1 MVVSVAFV
9 TMSHRVVVSDT
20 KAIDLGGVETTMPN
34 ARVETTDASDPTAV
48 VEAAQGAAA
57 LIVDST
63 VRITAS
69 VLAELDSLQVVGR
82 SGIGVDNID
91 VAAAEREGIVVVNV
105 PDYCIDEVS
114 THALALALACLR
126 RLDSY
131 DEAIEGGTWDWALG
145 RPIRRLAGSTV
156 GLVSFGAIARRLAS
170 KLQGFDLSVVAYD
183 PYVPAYRMADFGVEK
198 VGFEELLAESGIV
211 SIHAPLTDE
220 TRGLFDAEAFE
231 AMREDAVLVNT
242 ARGPIVEEDALVDAL
257 DSGAI
262 DSAGLDVR
270 EEEPPGESPL
280 HGRDD
285 VVLTPHVAWYSEASR
300 TELGRTVAADVGR
313 VLRGEDPL
321 NRVDPEDGWF

>member
-1 MVVSVAFV
+1 M
-9 TMSHRVVVSDT
+9 THRVVVADT
-20 KAIDLGGVETTMPN
+20 KATDIDAIDATLEGAT
-34 ARVETTDASDPTAV
+34 VETTDARAEEAV
-48 VEAAQGAAA
+48 IEAARGADA
-57 LIVDST
+57 LIVDAST
-63 VRITAS
+63 QVTAE
-69 VLAELDSLQVVGR
+69 VLADLDLAVVGR

-91 VAAAEREGIVVVNV
+91 IAAAEQEGTVVVNV

-126 RLDSY
+126 RLDPY
-131 DEAIEGGTWDWALG
+131 DEAVTDGTWDWALG
-145 RPIRRLAGSTV
+145 RPIGRLAGSTV

-170 KLQGFDLSVVAYD
+170 KLQGFNLSVVGYD
-183 PYVPAYRMADFGVEK
+183 PYVPAYRMDDFGVEK
-198 VGFEELLAESGIV
+198 VGFEELLSESSIV

-220 TRGLFDAEAFE
+220 TRGLFDAEAFA

-262 DSAGLDVR
+262 DAAGLDVR

-280 HGRDD
+280 HGRGD
-285 VVLTPHVAWYSEASR
+285 VVITPHVAWYSEASR

-313 VLRGEDPL
+313 VLRGEEPV
-321 NRVDPEDGWF
+321 NRVDPEEGWF